1 MKPTKPYSEFA
12 RVYDLMGADRHSA
25 KMVEYT
31 FKIFRKFNI
40 KATCGLDLCCGTGTA
55 ISLFLDQGLPM
66 SGLDRSAS
74 MLAVAAKKLKGCKV
88 KLYQKSLP
96 KFRILQ
102 TGDSRRVQ
110 RFDLITCFYD
120 SLNYLK
126 NARGLKTAFRSV
138 FNHLNR
144 GGWFI
149 FDMNTPA
156 ALKILWGGQV
166 YADAKDDVAWVWRS
180 SYHEMTM
187 SATCHT
193 TFFVPPKA
201 GGKLWERF
209 DETHV
214 ERAYDNKTVL
224 RLLRE
229 VGFEVKGFYRCFSFE
244 KPKKGSYRI
253 SGIVRRPL

>member
-1 MKPTKPYSEFA
+1 MTMARPYTEFA

-31 FKIFRKFNI
+31 FRIIRKFNI
-40 KATCGLDLCCGTGTA
+40 KAACGLDLCCGTGTA
-55 ISLFLDQGLPM
+55 IALFLDQGLPM
-66 SGLDRSAS
+66 SGLDQSAP
-74 MLAVAAKKLKGCKV
+74 MLATAAKKLKGCKV

-96 KFRILQ
+96 RFRILQ
-102 TGDSRRVQ
+102 TDISRKVRK
-110 RFDLITCFYD
+110 FDLITCFYD

-126 NARGLKTAFRSV
+126 NARQLKTAFHSIYS
-138 FNHLNR
+138 HLNR
-144 GGWFI
+144 DGWFI

-166 YADAKDDVAWVWRS
+166 YADAKDDLAWVWRNA
-180 SYHEMTM
+180 YHEKTM
-187 SATCHT
+187 SATCRT

-209 DETHV
+209 DEEHT
-214 ERAYDNKTVL
+214 EKAYDNKTVL
-224 RLLRE
+224 RLLCE

-244 KPKKGSYRI
+244 KPKKGTYRI
-253 SGIVRRPL
+253 CGIAKRP

>member
-1 MKPTKPYSEFA
+1 MTMARPYTEFA
-12 RVYDLMGADRHSA
+12 RVYDLIGADRHSA

-31 FKIFRKFNI
+31 FKLFRKFNI

-55 ISLFLDQGLPM
+55 IALFLDQGLLM
-66 SGLDRSAS
+66 SGLDQSAS
-74 MLAVAAKKLKGCKV
+74 MLAAAAKKLKGHKV
-88 KLYQKSLP
+88 RLYQKSLP

-102 TGDSRRVQ
+102 TDDSRRV
-110 RFDLITCFYD
+110 RKFDLITCFYD

-126 NARGLKTAFRSV
+126 NARELKTAFRSV
-138 FNHLNR
+138 YNHLTK

-166 YADAKDDVAWVWRS
+166 YADAGDDLAWVWRNT
-180 SYHEMTM
+180 YYEKTM
-187 SATCHT
+187 SATCRT
-193 TFFVPPKA
+193 TFFVKRE
-201 GGKLWERF
+201 KLWERF

-214 ERAYDNKTVL
+214 ERAYDNKSVL
-224 RLLRE
+224 RLLSE

-244 KPKKGSYRI
+244 KPKKGTYRI
-253 SGIVRRPL
+253 CVAVRRPL